1 MRRRDLLAGG
11 SVVAFAS
18 LLGTPPI
25 AAQAQEKY
33 PSRPVRLIVPTPAGG
48 VYDLMGRLFM
58 DKIGPSLGTVVV
70 ENRAGGNATVGVTA
84 AAMSAPDGYTLLLGS
99 NSTHIF
105 QPAMMSAPPYDPVK
119 QFTPISTLSAS
130 WACVAVSPGL
140 PIRSLGEL
148 IDYAK
153 ENPGKLTFG
162 MRGVGDV
169 SHMTAELLK
178 QLTGNI
184 SLQSIP
190 YSAMAQAVRDLMT
203 GDLSM
208 TVPLLTRNLAE
219 LHAAG
224 KIRLLAVTAP
234 KRLSIAPD
242 IPTAIEAGVPNMT
255 AAEFFY
261 LFAPSGTPAPILQQ
275 LNDIARVALTDHEFQ
290 KKLLA
295 AGFDPMFAGG
305 LDETRA
311 LFGVERARWLPIAE
325 ATGMKIN

>member
-1 MRRRDLLAGG
+1 VRRRDFLTAGP
-11 SVVAFAS
+11 VLAFAS
-18 LLGTPPI
+18 LLASAPGG
-25 AAQAQEKY
+25 ARAQEKY

-48 VYDLMGRLFM
+48 VYDLMGRLLM
-58 DKIGPSLGTVVV
+58 DRIGPSLGTVVV

-84 AAMSAPDGYTLLLGS
+84 AAVSAPDGYTLLLGS

-105 QPAMMSAPPYDPVK
+105 QPAMMSTPPYDPVK
-119 QFTPISTLSAS
+119 QFVPISTLSAS
-130 WACVAVSPGL
+130 WACLAVSPSL
-140 PIRSLGEL
+140 PVRDVGEL
-148 IDYAK
+148 IGYAK
-153 ENPGKLTFG
+153 KNPRKVTSG

-203 GDLSM
+203 GDLLL
-208 TVPLLTRNLAE
+208 TFPLLTRNLVE
-219 LHAAG
+219 LHDAG

-242 IPTAIEAGVPNMT
+242 IPTAVESGVPGMT

-261 LFAPSGTPAPILQQ
+261 LFAPSGTPTPILQQ
-275 LNDIARVALTDHEFQ
+275 LNDIARVALTDDEFQ
-290 KKLLA
+290 KKLLG

-311 LFGVERARWLPIAE
+311 LLGVERARWLPIAE

>member
-1 MRRRDLLAGG
+1 M
-11 SVVAFAS
+11 
-18 LLGTPPI
+18 
-25 AAQAQEKY
+25 
-33 PSRPVRLIVPTPAGG
+33 
-48 VYDLMGRLFM
+48 
-58 DKIGPSLGTVVV
+58 
-70 ENRAGGNATVGVTA
+70 
-84 AAMSAPDGYTLLLGS
+84 
-99 NSTHIF
+99 
-105 QPAMMSAPPYDPVK
+105 
-119 QFTPISTLSAS
+119 
-130 WACVAVSPGL
+130 
-140 PIRSLGEL
+140 
-148 IDYAK
+148 
-153 ENPGKLTFG
+153 TFG

-242 IPTAIEAGVPNMT
+242 IPTAIEAGIPNMI

-261 LFAPSGTPAPILQQ
+261 LFAPGGTPASILQQ
-275 LNDIARVALTDHEFQ
+275 LNDIARAALTDHEFQ

-311 LFGVERARWLPIAE
+311 LFECRARAMAADCRSHRNEDQLAHSGEVIRFQE
-325 ATGMKIN
+325 TCATRLWSMSTTQAADAGLRDRRATA